1 MKKFATAA
9 VAATM
14 ALGLAVPT
22 AGAAEDKGSSYDD
35 AYVVTTVVSG
45 NTCKISKPNNV
56 KDTLTT
62 AQAKLKM
69 PDATTA
75 NAILLYH
82 GLYLQGDKEA
92 TLQNFKM
99 GEDLLALQAC
109 ANGEN
114 YTTNFVNSLS
124 SVAEPYQ
131 GRAAA
136 YWLLKV
142 IVPLGIGIAALGA
155 AFSPEFRHMLPAPVL
170 NFLNTYF
177 K

>member
-9 VAATM
+9 VEAPM
-14 ALGLAVPT
+14 AIGLAVPT

-45 NTCKISKPNNV
+45 NSCKITHSYGLP
-56 KDTLTT
+56 DTLTP

-82 GLYLQGDKEA
+82 GLYLQGDEDA
-92 TLQNFKM
+92 TLYNFKK

-114 YTTNFVNSLS
+114 YSTNFVNSLS
-124 SVAEPYQ
+124 SVVEPHQ

-155 AFSPEFRHMLPAPVL
+155 AFSPEFRHMLPAPVAQ
-170 NFLNTYF
+170 FLTDLL

>member
-14 ALGLAVPT
+14 TLGLIVPT
-22 AGAAEDKGSSYDD
+22 AGAAEEKGSSYDD
-35 AYVVTTVVSG
+35 AYKVTTVVSG
-45 NTCKISKPNNV
+45 NKCTITYAIGLP
-56 KDTLTT
+56 DTLTP
-62 AQAKLKM
+62 AEARRKM

-75 NAILLYH
+75 NSFLMNHQA
-82 GLYLQGDKEA
+82 YLRGDSDQTFYDFMK
-92 TLQNFKM
+92 

-124 SVAEPYQ
+124 SVVEPHE

-136 YWLLKV
+136 YWLSV
-142 IVPLGIGIAALGA
+142 IVPALLGIAALGA
-155 AFSPEFRHMLPAPVL
+155 AFSPEFRNALPVPVAQ
-170 NFLNTYF
+170 FLGNLL

>member
-14 ALGLAVPT
+14 TLGLIVPT
-22 AGAAEDKGSSYDD
+22 AGAAEEKGSSYDD
-35 AYVVTTVVSG
+35 AYKVTTVVSG
-45 NTCKISKPNNV
+45 NTCKITYPSGRTN
-56 KDTLTT
+56 TLTP

-69 PDATTA
+69 PNAATADTTLRHHQAYLWGNSDAT
-75 NAILLYH
+75 LY
-82 GLYLQGDKEA
+82 D
-92 TLQNFKM
+92 FKK

-109 ANGEN
+109 ANGQN

-124 SVAEPYQ
+124 SVVEPHE

-136 YWLLKV
+136 YWLSV
-142 IVPLGIGIAALGA
+142 IVPALLGIAALGA
-155 AFSPEFRHMLPAPVL
+155 AFSPEFRNALPVPVAQ
-170 NFLNTYF
+170 FLGNLL